1 MTKSYLITGGAGFI
15 GLNFVKLLLQETDV
29 RLTVFDKLTYAS
41 HPEEMDE
48 LLKLS
53 HFRFI
58 QGDITLQ
65 HELDQAFDEVYD
77 AIIHF
82 AAESHVD
89 RSIESAEPFIQ
100 TNVLGTYRMLEAVL
114 KGKAK
119 KLIHI
124 STDEVYGDLELDDPA
139 FTELTPLSPNNP
151 YSASKASSD
160 LLVKSYI
167 HTHQLPA
174 MITRCSNN
182 YGPYQHEEKLIPTII
197 RKAIN
202 GENIPIYG
210 DGQQIRDWLYVEDHA
225 RAVKQVLESGTAG
238 QVYNIGGGNE
248 KTNLDLTKTILTQ
261 LGISHDRIAFVQD
274 RKGHDRRYAIDAS
287 KLKRS
292 SAGRRR
298 RHLKQVLKKRSI
310 GIVPNLIR
318 AKKGD
323 G

>member
-15 GLNFVKLLLQETDV
+15 GLNFVKLLLQDTNV

-41 HPEEMDE
+41 HPDEMDE

-124 STDEVYGDLELDDPA
+124 STDEVYGDLEPDDPA
-139 FTELTPLSPNNP
+139 FTEQTPLSPNNP

-160 LLVKSYI
+160 LLVKSFI
-167 HTHQLPA
+167 HTYQLPA

-197 RKAIN
+197 RKAVN
-202 GENIPIYG
+202 GEKIPIYG
-210 DGQQIRDWLYVEDHA
+210 DGRQIRDWLYVEDHA
-225 RAVKQVLESGTAG
+225 RAVKKVLENGTAG

-248 KTNLDLTKTILTQ
+248 KTNLDLTKTILSQ
-261 LGISHDRIAFVQD
+261 LGISHDQIAFIQD

-287 KLKRS
+287 KLKGELGWTQETS
-292 SAGRRR
+292 FEE
-298 RHLKQVLKKRSI
+298 
-310 GIVPNLIR
+310 GIEKTINWYR
-318 AKKGD
+318 TKYDQSEEG
-323 G
+323 

>member
-1 MTKSYLITGGAGFI
+1 MTKSYFITGGAGFI
-15 GLNFVKLLLQETDV
+15 GLNFVKLLLQDTDV
-29 RLTVFDKLTYAS
+29 RITVFDKLTYAS

-53 HFRFI
+53 QFRFI

-119 KLIHI
+119 KIIHI
-124 STDEVYGDLELDDPA
+124 STDEVYGDLEQDDPA
-139 FTELTPLSPNNP
+139 FTEQTPLSPNNP

-174 MITRCSNN
+174 IITRCSNN

-197 RKAIN
+197 RKAVN
-202 GENIPIYG
+202 GEKIPIYG

-261 LGISHDRIAFVQD
+261 LGISHDHISFIQD

-287 KLKRS
+287 KLKGELGWTQKTS
-292 SAGRRR
+292 FEE
-298 RHLKQVLKKRSI
+298 
-310 GIVPNLIR
+310 GIEKTINWYR
-318 AKKGD
+318 TKYDQSEEG
-323 G
+323 

>member
-1 MTKSYLITGGAGFI
+1 M
-15 GLNFVKLLLQETDV
+15 KLLLQETDV

-124 STDEVYGDLELDDPA
+124 STDEVYGDLELNDPA
-139 FTELTPLSPNNP
+139 FTEQTPLSPNNP

-182 YGPYQHEEKLIPTII
+182 YGPHQHEEKLIPTII

-202 GENIPIYG
+202 GEKIPIYG

-225 RAVKQVLESGTAG
+225 RAVKQVLENGTAG

-261 LGISHDRIAFVQD
+261 LGISHDRIAFVED

-287 KLKRS
+287 KLKRELGWTQETS
-292 SAGRRR
+292 FEAGIE
-298 RHLKQVLKKRSI
+298 KTI
-310 GIVPNLIR
+310 NWYR
-318 AKKGD
+318 AKYDQSEEG
-323 G
+323 

>member
-1 MTKSYLITGGAGFI
+1 MTKSYFITGGAGFI

-139 FTELTPLSPNNP
+139 FTEQTPLSPNNP

-202 GENIPIYG
+202 GEKIPIYG

-225 RAVKQVLESGTAG
+225 RAVKQVLENGTAG

-248 KTNLDLTKTILTQ
+248 KTNLDLTKTILKQ
-261 LGISHDRIAFVQD
+261 LGISHDRIAFVED

-287 KLKRS
+287 KLKRELGWTQETS
-292 SAGRRR
+292 FES
-298 RHLKQVLKKRSI
+298 
-310 GIVPNLIR
+310 GIEKTINWYR
-318 AKKGD
+318 AKYDQSEEG
-323 G
+323 

>member
-202 GENIPIYG
+202 GEKIPIYG

-225 RAVKQVLESGTAG
+225 RAVKRVLENGTAG

-287 KLKRS
+287 KLKRELGWTQETS
-292 SAGRRR
+292 FE
-298 RHLKQVLKKRSI
+298 V
-310 GIVPNLIR
+310 GIEKTINWYC
-318 AKKGD
+318 AKFDQGEE

>member
-1 MTKSYLITGGAGFI
+1 MTKSYFITGGAGFI

-139 FTELTPLSPNNP
+139 FTEQTPLSPNNP

-202 GENIPIYG
+202 GEKIPIYG
-210 DGQQIRDWLYVEDHA
+210 DGEQIRDWLYVEDHA
-225 RAVKQVLESGTAG
+225 RAVKQVLENGTAG

-261 LGISHDRIAFVQD
+261 LGISHDRIAFVED

-287 KLKRS
+287 KLKRELGWTQLTS
-292 SAGRRR
+292 FEAGIE
-298 RHLKQVLKKRSI
+298 KTI
-310 GIVPNLIR
+310 NWYR
-318 AKKGD
+318 AKYDQSEEG
-323 G
+323 

>member
-15 GLNFVKLLLQETDV
+15 GLNFVKLLLQDTDV

-124 STDEVYGDLELDDPA
+124 STDEVYGDLEPDDPA
-139 FTELTPLSPNNP
+139 FTEQTPLSPNNP

-197 RKAIN
+197 RKAVN

-225 RAVKQVLESGTAG
+225 RAVKQVLENGTAG

-248 KTNLDLTKTILTQ
+248 KTNLDLTKTILSQ
-261 LGISHDRIAFVQD
+261 LGISHDQIAFIQD

-287 KLKRS
+287 KLKDELGWMQETS
-292 SAGRRR
+292 FEE
-298 RHLKQVLKKRSI
+298 
-310 GIVPNLIR
+310 GIEKTINWYR
-318 AKKGD
+318 AKYDQSEEG
-323 G
+323 

>member
-1 MTKSYLITGGAGFI
+1 MTKSYFITGGAGFI

-124 STDEVYGDLELDDPA
+124 STDEVYGDLELNDPA
-139 FTELTPLSPNNP
+139 FTEQTPLSPNNP

-182 YGPYQHEEKLIPTII
+182 YGPHQHEEKLIPTII

-202 GENIPIYG
+202 GEKIPIYG

-225 RAVKQVLESGTAG
+225 RAVKQVLENGTAG

-261 LGISHDRIAFVQD
+261 LGISHDRIAFVED

-287 KLKRS
+287 KLKLELGWTQETS
-292 SAGRRR
+292 FEAGIE
-298 RHLKQVLKKRSI
+298 KTI
-310 GIVPNLIR
+310 NWYR
-318 AKKGD
+318 AKYDQSEEG
-323 G
+323 

>member
-15 GLNFVKLLLQETDV
+15 GLNFVKLMLQDADV

-114 KGKAK
+114 RGKAK

-124 STDEVYGDLELDDPA
+124 STDEVYGDLEPDDPA
-139 FTELTPLSPNNP
+139 FTEQTPLSPNNP

-197 RKAIN
+197 RKAVN
-202 GENIPIYG
+202 GEKIPIYG

-225 RAVKQVLESGTAG
+225 RAVKQVLENGTAG

-248 KTNLDLTKTILTQ
+248 KTNLDLTKTILSQ
-261 LGISHDRIAFVQD
+261 LGVSHDQIAFIQD
-274 RKGHDRRYAIDAS
+274 RKGHDRRYAINAS
-287 KLKRS
+287 KLKGELGWTQETS
-292 SAGRRR
+292 FE
-298 RHLKQVLKKRSI
+298 K
-310 GIVPNLIR
+310 GIEKTINWYR
-318 AKKGD
+318 TKYDQSEEG
-323 G
+323 

>member
-1 MTKSYLITGGAGFI
+1 MTKSYFITGGAGFI
-15 GLNFVKLLLQETDV
+15 GLNFVKLLLQDTDV
-29 RLTVFDKLTYAS
+29 RITVFDKLTYAS

-119 KLIHI
+119 RLIHI
-124 STDEVYGDLELDDPA
+124 STDEVYGDLEPDDPA
-139 FTELTPLSPNNP
+139 FTEQTPLSPNNP

-197 RKAIN
+197 RKAVN
-202 GENIPIYG
+202 GEKIPIYG

-225 RAVKQVLESGTAG
+225 RAVKKVLENGTAG

-248 KTNLDLTKTILTQ
+248 KTNLDLTQTILTQ
-261 LGISHDRIAFVQD
+261 LGISHDHISFIQD

-287 KLKRS
+287 KLKGELGWTQKTS
-292 SAGRRR
+292 FEE
-298 RHLKQVLKKRSI
+298 
-310 GIVPNLIR
+310 GIEKTINWYR
-318 AKKGD
+318 TKYDQSEEG
-323 G
+323 

>member
-15 GLNFVKLLLQETDV
+15 GLNFVKLMLQDADV

-124 STDEVYGDLELDDPA
+124 STDEVYGDLEPDDPA
-139 FTELTPLSPNNP
+139 FTEQTPLSPNNP

-197 RKAIN
+197 RKAVN
-202 GENIPIYG
+202 GEKIPIYG

-225 RAVKQVLESGTAG
+225 RAVKQVLENGTVG

-248 KTNLDLTKTILTQ
+248 KTNLDLTKTILSQ
-261 LGISHDRIAFVQD
+261 LGVSHDQIAFIQD
-274 RKGHDRRYAIDAS
+274 RKGHDRRYAINAS
-287 KLKRS
+287 KLK
-292 SAGRRR
+292 GE
-298 RHLKQVLKKRSI
+298 I
-310 GIVPNLIR
+310 GWTQETSFE
-318 AKKGD
+318 KGIEKTINWYRTKYD
-323 G
+323 QSEEG

>member
-15 GLNFVKLLLQETDV
+15 GLNFVKLLLQDTNI

-41 HPEEMDE
+41 HPDEMDE

-124 STDEVYGDLELDDPA
+124 STDEVYGDLEPDDPA
-139 FTELTPLSPNNP
+139 FTEQTPLSPNNP

-197 RKAIN
+197 RKAVN
-202 GENIPIYG
+202 GEKIPIYG

-225 RAVKQVLESGTAG
+225 RAVKKVLENGTAG

-248 KTNLDLTKTILTQ
+248 KTNLDLTKTILSQ
-261 LGISHDRIAFVQD
+261 LGISHDQIAFIQD

-287 KLKRS
+287 KLKGELGWTQETS
-292 SAGRRR
+292 FEE
-298 RHLKQVLKKRSI
+298 
-310 GIVPNLIR
+310 GIEKTINWYR
-318 AKKGD
+318 TKYDQSEEG
-323 G
+323 

>member
-15 GLNFVKLLLQETDV
+15 GLNFVKLLLQESDV

-48 LLKLS
+48 LSKLP

-58 QGDITLQ
+58 QGDITQQ
-65 HELDQAFDEVYD
+65 HELDQVFDEAYD
-77 AIIHF
+77 GIIHF

-139 FTELTPLSPNNP
+139 FTEQTPLSPNNP

-197 RKAIN
+197 RKAVN
-202 GENIPIYG
+202 GEKIPIYG

-225 RAVKQVLESGTAG
+225 RAVKQVVESGTAG

-261 LGISHDRIAFVQD
+261 LGISHDQIAFIQD

-287 KLKRS
+287 KLKKELGWAQETS
-292 SAGRRR
+292 FEE
-298 RHLKQVLKKRSI
+298 
-310 GIVPNLIR
+310 GIEKTINWYR
-318 AKKGD
+318 AKYDQREEG
-323 G
+323 

>member
-41 HPEEMDE
+41 HPEEMEE

-58 QGDITLQ
+58 QGDIALQ

-124 STDEVYGDLELDDPA
+124 STDEVYGDLEPDDPA
-139 FTELTPLSPNNP
+139 FTEQTPLSPNNP

-182 YGPYQHEEKLIPTII
+182 YGPHQHEEKLIPTII

-202 GENIPIYG
+202 GEKIPIYG

-225 RAVKQVLESGTAG
+225 RAVKQVLENGTAG

-261 LGISHDRIAFVQD
+261 LGISHDRIAFVED

-287 KLKRS
+287 KLKRELGWTQETS
-292 SAGRRR
+292 FEAGIE
-298 RHLKQVLKKRSI
+298 KTI
-310 GIVPNLIR
+310 NWYR
-318 AKKGD
+318 AKYDQSEEG
-323 G
+323 

>member
-119 KLIHI
+119 KMIHI
-124 STDEVYGDLELDDPA
+124 STDEVYGDLELNDPA
-139 FTELTPLSPNNP
+139 FTEQTPLSPNNP

-182 YGPYQHEEKLIPTII
+182 YGPHQHEEKLIPTII

-202 GENIPIYG
+202 GEKIPIYG

-225 RAVKQVLESGTAG
+225 RAVKQVLENGTAG

-261 LGISHDRIAFVQD
+261 LGMSHDRIAFVED

-287 KLKRS
+287 KLKRELGWTQETS
-292 SAGRRR
+292 FEAGIE
-298 RHLKQVLKKRSI
+298 KTI
-310 GIVPNLIR
+310 NWYR
-318 AKKGD
+318 AKYDQSEEG
-323 G
+323 

>member
-15 GLNFVKLLLQETDV
+15 GLNFVKLLLQDTNV

-41 HPEEMDE
+41 HPDEMDE

-89 RSIESAEPFIQ
+89 RSIESAEPFIH

-124 STDEVYGDLELDDPA
+124 STDEVYGDLEPDDPA
-139 FTELTPLSPNNP
+139 FTEQTPLSPNNP

-197 RKAIN
+197 RKAVN
-202 GENIPIYG
+202 GEKIPIYG
-210 DGQQIRDWLYVEDHA
+210 DGRQIRDWLYVEDHA
-225 RAVKQVLESGTAG
+225 RAVKKVLENGTAG
-238 QVYNIGGGNE
+238 QVYNVGGGNE
-248 KTNLDLTKTILTQ
+248 KTNLDLTKTILSQ
-261 LGISHDRIAFVQD
+261 LGISHDQIAFIQD

-287 KLKRS
+287 KLKGELGWTQETS
-292 SAGRRR
+292 FEE
-298 RHLKQVLKKRSI
+298 
-310 GIVPNLIR
+310 GIEKTINWYR
-318 AKKGD
+318 TKYDQSEEG
-323 G
+323 

>member
-89 RSIESAEPFIQ
+89 RSIESAELFIQ

-124 STDEVYGDLELDDPA
+124 STDEVYGDLELNDPA
-139 FTELTPLSPNNP
+139 FTEQTPLSPNNP

-182 YGPYQHEEKLIPTII
+182 YGPHQHEEKLIPTII

-202 GENIPIYG
+202 GEKIPIYG
-210 DGQQIRDWLYVEDHA
+210 DGKQIRDWLYVEDHA
-225 RAVKQVLESGTAG
+225 RAVKQVLENGTAG

-248 KTNLDLTKTILTQ
+248 KTNLDLTKTILMQ
-261 LGISHDRIAFVQD
+261 LGISHDRIAFVED

-287 KLKRS
+287 KLKRELGWTQETS
-292 SAGRRR
+292 FEAGIE
-298 RHLKQVLKKRSI
+298 KTI
-310 GIVPNLIR
+310 NWYR
-318 AKKGD
+318 AKYDQSEEG
-323 G
+323 

>member
-15 GLNFVKLLLQETDV
+15 GLNFVKLLLQDADV

-124 STDEVYGDLELDDPA
+124 STDEVYGDLEPDDPA
-139 FTELTPLSPNNP
+139 FTEQTPLSPNNP

-197 RKAIN
+197 RKAVN
-202 GENIPIYG
+202 GEKIPIYG

-225 RAVKQVLESGTAG
+225 RAVKQVLENGTAG

-248 KTNLDLTKTILTQ
+248 KTNLDLTKTILSQ
-261 LGISHDRIAFVQD
+261 LGISHDQIAFIQD
-274 RKGHDRRYAIDAS
+274 RKGHDRRYAF
-287 KLKRS
+287 
-292 SAGRRR
+292 
-298 RHLKQVLKKRSI
+298 
-310 GIVPNLIR
+310 
-318 AKKGD
+318 
-323 G
+323 

>member
-15 GLNFVKLLLQETDV
+15 GLNFVKQMLQESNV

-41 HPEEMDE
+41 HPDEMDD
-48 LLKLS
+48 LSKLS

-58 QGDITLQ
+58 KGDITLQ
-65 HELDQAFDEVYD
+65 HELDRVFDEAYD

-89 RSIESAEPFIQ
+89 RSIESAEPFIH

-124 STDEVYGDLELDDPA
+124 STDEVYGDLDRDEPA
-139 FTELTPLSPNNP
+139 FTEQTPISPNNP

-160 LLVKSYI
+160 LLVKSFI

-182 YGPYQHEEKLIPTII
+182 YGPYQHEEKFIPTII
-197 RKAIN
+197 RKALN
-202 GENIPIYG
+202 GEKIPIYG

-225 RAVKQVLESGTAG
+225 RAIQQIVESGTTG

-248 KTNLDLTKTILTQ
+248 KTNLDVTKKILTH
-261 LGISHDRIAFVQD
+261 LGISHDQIAFIQD

-287 KLKRS
+287 RLKRELGWTQATS
-292 SAGRRR
+292 FDE
-298 RHLKQVLKKRSI
+298 
-310 GIVPNLIR
+310 GIEKTINWYR
-318 AKKGD
+318 AKYDQSEEG
-323 G
+323 

>member
-41 HPEEMDE
+41 HPEEMEE

-65 HELDQAFDEVYD
+65 HELDQAFDKVYD

-124 STDEVYGDLELDDPA
+124 STDEVYGDLEPDDPA
-139 FTELTPLSPNNP
+139 FTEQTPLSPNNP

-182 YGPYQHEEKLIPTII
+182 YGPHQHEEKLIPTII

-202 GENIPIYG
+202 GEKIPIYG

-225 RAVKQVLESGTAG
+225 RAVKQVLENGTAG

-261 LGISHDRIAFVQD
+261 LGISHDRIAFVED

-287 KLKRS
+287 KLKRELGWTQETS
-292 SAGRRR
+292 FEAGIEKTINWY
-298 RHLKQVLKKRSI
+298 H
-310 GIVPNLIR
+310 
-318 AKKGD
+318 AKYDQSEEG
-323 G
+323 

>member
-15 GLNFVKLLLQETDV
+15 GLNFVKLLLQESDV

-48 LLKLS
+48 LSKLP

-58 QGDITLQ
+58 QGDITQQ
-65 HELDQAFDEVYD
+65 HELDQVFDEAYD
-77 AIIHF
+77 GIIHF

-139 FTELTPLSPNNP
+139 FTEQTPLSPNNP

-197 RKAIN
+197 RKAVN
-202 GENIPIYG
+202 GEKIPIYG

-225 RAVKQVLESGTAG
+225 RAVKQVVESGTAG

-261 LGISHDRIAFVQD
+261 LGISHDQIAFIQD

-287 KLKRS
+287 KLKEEHGWAQETS
-292 SAGRRR
+292 FEE
-298 RHLKQVLKKRSI
+298 
-310 GIVPNLIR
+310 GIEKTINWYR
-318 AKKGD
+318 AKYDQREEG
-323 G
+323 

>member
-15 GLNFVKLLLQETDV
+15 GLNFVKLLLQDTNV

-41 HPEEMDE
+41 HPKEMDE

-77 AIIHF
+77 AVIHF

-114 KGKAK
+114 KGKGK

-124 STDEVYGDLELDDPA
+124 STDEVYGDLEPDDPA
-139 FTELTPLSPNNP
+139 FTEQTPLSPNNP

-197 RKAIN
+197 RKAVN
-202 GENIPIYG
+202 GEKIPIYG

-225 RAVKQVLESGTAG
+225 RAVKKVLENGTAG

-248 KTNLDLTKTILTQ
+248 KTNLDLTKTILSQ
-261 LGISHDRIAFVQD
+261 LGISHDQIAFIQD

-287 KLKRS
+287 KLKGELGWTQEMS
-292 SAGRRR
+292 FEE
-298 RHLKQVLKKRSI
+298 
-310 GIVPNLIR
+310 GIEKTINWYR
-318 AKKGD
+318 TKYDQSEEG
-323 G
+323 

>member
-139 FTELTPLSPNNP
+139 FTEQTPLSPNNP

-202 GENIPIYG
+202 GEKIPIYG

-225 RAVKQVLESGTAG
+225 KAVKQVLENGTAG

-261 LGISHDRIAFVQD
+261 LGISHDHIAFVED

-287 KLKRS
+287 KLKRELGWTQETS
-292 SAGRRR
+292 FEAGIEKTINWYRT
-298 RHLKQVLKKRSI
+298 KYDQSEE
-310 GIVPNLIR
+310 G
-318 AKKGD
+318 
-323 G
+323 

>member
-15 GLNFVKLLLQETDV
+15 GLNFVKLLLQDTNV

-41 HPEEMDE
+41 HPDEMDE

-114 KGKAK
+114 NGKAK

-124 STDEVYGDLELDDPA
+124 STDEVYGDLEPDDPA
-139 FTELTPLSPNNP
+139 FTEQTPLSPNNP

-160 LLVKSYI
+160 LLVKSFI
-167 HTHQLPA
+167 HTYQLPA

-197 RKAIN
+197 RKAVN
-202 GENIPIYG
+202 GEKIPIYG

-225 RAVKQVLESGTAG
+225 RAVKKVLENGTAG

-248 KTNLDLTKTILTQ
+248 KTNLDLTKTILSQ
-261 LGISHDRIAFVQD
+261 LGISHDQIAFIQD

-287 KLKRS
+287 KLKGELGWTQETS
-292 SAGRRR
+292 FEE
-298 RHLKQVLKKRSI
+298 
-310 GIVPNLIR
+310 GIEKTINWYR
-318 AKKGD
+318 TKYDQSEEG
-323 G
+323 

>member
-15 GLNFVKLLLQETDV
+15 GLNFVKLLLQDTNV

-41 HPEEMDE
+41 HPDEMDE

-124 STDEVYGDLELDDPA
+124 STDEVYGDLEPDDPA
-139 FTELTPLSPNNP
+139 FTEQTPLSPNNP

-160 LLVKSYI
+160 LLVKSFI
-167 HTHQLPA
+167 HTYQLPA

-197 RKAIN
+197 RKAVN
-202 GENIPIYG
+202 GEKIPIYG

-225 RAVKQVLESGTAG
+225 RAVKQVLEKGTAG

-248 KTNLDLTKTILTQ
+248 KTNLDLTKTILSQ
-261 LGISHDRIAFVQD
+261 LGISHDQIAFIQD

-287 KLKRS
+287 KLKGELGWTQETS
-292 SAGRRR
+292 FEE
-298 RHLKQVLKKRSI
+298 
-310 GIVPNLIR
+310 GIEKTINWYR
-318 AKKGD
+318 TKYDQSEEG
-323 G
+323 

>member
-202 GENIPIYG
+202 GEKIPIYG

-225 RAVKQVLESGTAG
+225 RAVKRVLENGTAG
-238 QVYNIGGGNE
+238 QEYNIGGGNE
-248 KTNLDLTKTILTQ
+248 KTNLDLTQTILTQ

-287 KLKRS
+287 KLKRELGWTQETS
-292 SAGRRR
+292 FEAGIE
-298 RHLKQVLKKRSI
+298 KTI
-310 GIVPNLIR
+310 NWYC
-318 AKKGD
+318 AKFDQGEE

>member
-1 MTKSYLITGGAGFI
+1 MTKSYFITGGAGFI

-53 HFRFI
+53 QFRFI

-114 KGKAK
+114 QGKAK

-124 STDEVYGDLELDDPA
+124 STDEVYGDLEPDDPA
-139 FTELTPLSPNNP
+139 FTEKTPLSPNNP

-197 RKAIN
+197 RKAVN
-202 GENIPIYG
+202 GEKIPIYG

-225 RAVKQVLESGTAG
+225 RAVKQVLENGTAG

-261 LGISHDRIAFVQD
+261 LGVSHDQISFIQD

-287 KLKRS
+287 KLKGELGWTQETS
-292 SAGRRR
+292 FEE
-298 RHLKQVLKKRSI
+298 
-310 GIVPNLIR
+310 GIEKTINWYR
-318 AKKGD
+318 TKYDQSEEG
-323 G
+323 

>member
-15 GLNFVKLLLQETDV
+15 GLNFVKLLLQDTNV
-29 RLTVFDKLTYAS
+29 RLTVLDKLTYAS
-41 HPEEMDE
+41 HPDEMDE

-124 STDEVYGDLELDDPA
+124 STDEVYGDLEPDDPA
-139 FTELTPLSPNNP
+139 FTEQTPLSPNNP

-197 RKAIN
+197 RKAVN
-202 GENIPIYG
+202 GEKIPIYG
-210 DGQQIRDWLYVEDHA
+210 DGRQIRDWLYVEDHA
-225 RAVKQVLESGTAG
+225 RAVKKVLENGTSG

-248 KTNLDLTKTILTQ
+248 KTNLNLTKTILSQ
-261 LGISHDRIAFVQD
+261 LGISHDQIAFIQD

-287 KLKRS
+287 KLKGELGWTQETS
-292 SAGRRR
+292 FEE
-298 RHLKQVLKKRSI
+298 
-310 GIVPNLIR
+310 GIEKTINWYR
-318 AKKGD
+318 TKYDQSEEG
-323 G
+323 

>member
-15 GLNFVKLLLQETDV
+15 GLNFVKLLLQDTNV

-41 HPEEMDE
+41 HPDEMDE

-114 KGKAK
+114 NGKAK

-124 STDEVYGDLELDDPA
+124 STDEVYGDLEPDDPA
-139 FTELTPLSPNNP
+139 FTEQTPLSPNNP

-160 LLVKSYI
+160 LLVKSFI
-167 HTHQLPA
+167 HTYQLPA

-197 RKAIN
+197 RKAVN
-202 GENIPIYG
+202 GEKIPIYG

-225 RAVKQVLESGTAG
+225 RAVKQVLEKGTAG

-248 KTNLDLTKTILTQ
+248 KTNLDLTKTILSQ
-261 LGISHDRIAFVQD
+261 LGISHDQIAFIQD

-287 KLKRS
+287 KLKGELGWTQETS
-292 SAGRRR
+292 FEE
-298 RHLKQVLKKRSI
+298 
-310 GIVPNLIR
+310 GIEKTINWYR
-318 AKKGD
+318 TKYDQSEEG
-323 G
+323 

>member
-124 STDEVYGDLELDDPA
+124 STDEVYGDLELDDSA
-139 FTELTPLSPNNP
+139 FTEQTPLSPNNP

-202 GENIPIYG
+202 GEKIPIYG

-225 RAVKQVLESGTAG
+225 KAVKQVLENGTAG

-261 LGISHDRIAFVQD
+261 LGISHDRIAFVED

-287 KLKRS
+287 KLKRGLGWTQLTS
-292 SAGRRR
+292 FEAGIEKTINWYRT
-298 RHLKQVLKKRSI
+298 KYDQSEE
-310 GIVPNLIR
+310 G
-318 AKKGD
+318 
-323 G
+323 

>member
-15 GLNFVKLLLQETDV
+15 GLNFVKLLLQDTNV

-41 HPEEMDE
+41 HPDEMDE

-124 STDEVYGDLELDDPA
+124 STDEVYGDLEPDDPA
-139 FTELTPLSPNNP
+139 FTEQTPLSPNNP

-160 LLVKSYI
+160 LLVKSFI
-167 HTHQLPA
+167 HTYQLPA

-182 YGPYQHEEKLIPTII
+182 YGPYQHEE
-197 RKAIN
+197 N
-202 GENIPIYG
+202 
-210 DGQQIRDWLYVEDHA
+210 
-225 RAVKQVLESGTAG
+225 
-238 QVYNIGGGNE
+238 
-248 KTNLDLTKTILTQ
+248 
-261 LGISHDRIAFVQD
+261 
-274 RKGHDRRYAIDAS
+274 
-287 KLKRS
+287 
-292 SAGRRR
+292 
-298 RHLKQVLKKRSI
+298 
-310 GIVPNLIR
+310 
-318 AKKGD
+318 
-323 G
+323 

>member
-15 GLNFVKLLLQETDV
+15 GLNFVKLLLQDTNI

-41 HPEEMDE
+41 HPDEMDE

-124 STDEVYGDLELDDPA
+124 STDEVYGDLEPDDPA
-139 FTELTPLSPNNP
+139 FTEQTPLSPNNP

-160 LLVKSYI
+160 LLVKSFI

-197 RKAIN
+197 RKAVN
-202 GENIPIYG
+202 GEKIPIYG
-210 DGQQIRDWLYVEDHA
+210 DGRQIRDWLYVEDHA
-225 RAVKQVLESGTAG
+225 RAVKKVLENGTAG

-248 KTNLDLTKTILTQ
+248 KTNLDLTKTILSQ
-261 LGISHDRIAFVQD
+261 LGISHDQIAFIQD

-287 KLKRS
+287 KLKGELGWTQETS
-292 SAGRRR
+292 FEE
-298 RHLKQVLKKRSI
+298 
-310 GIVPNLIR
+310 GIEKTINWYR
-318 AKKGD
+318 TKYDQSEEG
-323 G
+323 

>member
-15 GLNFVKLLLQETDV
+15 GLNFVKLLLQDTNI

-41 HPEEMDE
+41 HPDEMDE

-124 STDEVYGDLELDDPA
+124 STDEVYGDLEPDDPA
-139 FTELTPLSPNNP
+139 FTEQTPLSPNNP

-197 RKAIN
+197 RKAVN
-202 GENIPIYG
+202 GEKIPIYG
-210 DGQQIRDWLYVEDHA
+210 DGRQIRDWLYVEDHA
-225 RAVKQVLESGTAG
+225 RAVKKVLENGTAG

-248 KTNLDLTKTILTQ
+248 KTNLDLTKTILSQ
-261 LGISHDRIAFVQD
+261 LGISHDQIAFIQD

-287 KLKRS
+287 KLKGELGWTQETS
-292 SAGRRR
+292 FEE
-298 RHLKQVLKKRSI
+298 
-310 GIVPNLIR
+310 GIEKTINWYR
-318 AKKGD
+318 TKYDQSEEG
-323 G
+323 

>member
-15 GLNFVKLLLQETDV
+15 GLNFVKLMLQDADV

-124 STDEVYGDLELDDPA
+124 STDEVYGDLKPDDPA
-139 FTELTPLSPNNP
+139 FTEQTPLSPNNP

-174 MITRCSNN
+174 IITRCSNN

-197 RKAIN
+197 RKAVN
-202 GENIPIYG
+202 GEKIPIYG

-225 RAVKQVLESGTAG
+225 RAVKKVLENGTAG

-248 KTNLDLTKTILTQ
+248 KTNLDLTKTILSQ
-261 LGISHDRIAFVQD
+261 LGVSHDQIAFIQD

-287 KLKRS
+287 KLKGELGWTQETS
-292 SAGRRR
+292 FE
-298 RHLKQVLKKRSI
+298 K
-310 GIVPNLIR
+310 GIEKTINWYR
-318 AKKGD
+318 TKYDQSEEG
-323 G
+323 

>member
-139 FTELTPLSPNNP
+139 FTEQTPLSPNNP

-182 YGPYQHEEKLIPTII
+182 YGPHQHEEKLIPTII

-202 GENIPIYG
+202 GEKIPIYG

-225 RAVKQVLESGTAG
+225 KAVKQVLENGTAG

-261 LGISHDRIAFVQD
+261 LGISHDRIAFVED

-287 KLKRS
+287 KLKRELGWTQETS
-292 SAGRRR
+292 FEAGIEKTINWYRT
-298 RHLKQVLKKRSI
+298 KYDQNEE
-310 GIVPNLIR
+310 G
-318 AKKGD
+318 
-323 G
+323 

>member
-1 MTKSYLITGGAGFI
+1 MTKSYFITGGAGFI

-65 HELDQAFDEVYD
+65 LELDQAFDEVYD

-124 STDEVYGDLELDDPA
+124 STDEVYGDLELNDPA
-139 FTELTPLSPNNP
+139 FTEQTPLSPNNP

-182 YGPYQHEEKLIPTII
+182 YGPHQHEEKLIPTII

-202 GENIPIYG
+202 GEKIPIYG

-225 RAVKQVLESGTAG
+225 RAVKQVLENGTAG

-261 LGISHDRIAFVQD
+261 LGISHDRIAFVED

-287 KLKRS
+287 KLKRELGWTQETS
-292 SAGRRR
+292 FEAGIE
-298 RHLKQVLKKRSI
+298 KTI
-310 GIVPNLIR
+310 NWYR
-318 AKKGD
+318 AKYDQSEEG
-323 G
+323 

>member
-139 FTELTPLSPNNP
+139 FTELTPISPNNP

-202 GENIPIYG
+202 GEKIPIYG

-225 RAVKQVLESGTAG
+225 RAVKRVFENGTAG

-287 KLKRS
+287 KLKRELGWTQETS
-292 SAGRRR
+292 FEAGIE
-298 RHLKQVLKKRSI
+298 KTI
-310 GIVPNLIR
+310 NWYC
-318 AKKGD
+318 AKFDQGEE

>member
-65 HELDQAFDEVYD
+65 YELDQAFDEVYD

-139 FTELTPLSPNNP
+139 FTEQTPLSPNNP

-202 GENIPIYG
+202 GEKIPIYG

-225 RAVKQVLESGTAG
+225 KAVKQVLENGTAG

-261 LGISHDRIAFVQD
+261 LGISHDRIAFVED

-287 KLKRS
+287 KLKRELGWTQLTS
-292 SAGRRR
+292 FEAGIEKTINWYRT
-298 RHLKQVLKKRSI
+298 KYDQSEE
-310 GIVPNLIR
+310 G
-318 AKKGD
+318 
-323 G
+323 

>member
-15 GLNFVKLLLQETDV
+15 GLNFVKLLLQDTDV

-124 STDEVYGDLELDDPA
+124 STDEVYGDLEPDDPA
-139 FTELTPLSPNNP
+139 FTEQTPLSPNNP

-197 RKAIN
+197 RKAVN

-225 RAVKQVLESGTAG
+225 RAVKQVLENGTAG

-248 KTNLDLTKTILTQ
+248 KTNLDLTKTILSQ
-261 LGISHDRIAFVQD
+261 LGISHDQIAFIQD

-287 KLKRS
+287 KLKGELGWTQETS
-292 SAGRRR
+292 FEE
-298 RHLKQVLKKRSI
+298 
-310 GIVPNLIR
+310 GIEKTINWYR
-318 AKKGD
+318 AKYDQSEEG
-323 G
+323 

>member
-139 FTELTPLSPNNP
+139 FTEQTPLSPNNP

-202 GENIPIYG
+202 GEKIPIYG

-225 RAVKQVLESGTAG
+225 KAVKQVLENGTAG

-261 LGISHDRIAFVQD
+261 LGISHDRIAFVED

-287 KLKRS
+287 KLKRELGWTQETS
-292 SAGRRR
+292 FEAGIEKTINWYRT
-298 RHLKQVLKKRSI
+298 KYDQSEE
-310 GIVPNLIR
+310 G
-318 AKKGD
+318 
-323 G
+323 